1 MCRNSGYWFCG
12 EDMPGRNSR
21 PEPKDRRM
29 RQRPSSVVP
38 GKPPRLRRLASALGV
53 LVLASALSGALSGCL
68 LGPDK
73 VELGLDIPESYR
85 AAQGKPDAAVP
96 SLDWWRSF
104 RSRELT
110 LLMEETQSA
119 NFDIAAA
126 AARVL
131 QADANARIVNAALL
145 PNITLNDSAT
155 RTKAA
160 VSGTNVGGSQVRS
173 IYNLS
178 FNASYVIDFW
188 GKNRAALAAAEQ
200 TAIASRFDREVITL
214 TALASVSNAY
224 FQMLAAQDRLR
235 IARNNAQAAARILT
249 LIKDRASAGTASDLE
264 VSQQQS
270 LLATQRASIP
280 PLEITLRQS
289 VSQLAVLVGR
299 VPEHFALGGGS
310 LNRITVP
317 RVTPGLPAE
326 LLNQRPD
333 IREAEAKLASANY
346 SVQSARAAFFPNI
359 QLTGTTG
366 WQSAALASLFG
377 PGAWFY
383 TMAASLT
390 QPIFDGGVLF
400 GQLDVQQALREEA
413 LQLYRKSVHSAFSD
427 VEQALVALQQQS
439 IRERLQIEVVRSSR
453 TAFDISEQRLRGG
466 TLDLVTLIQTQ
477 QTLFAAEDLLAQIRL
492 ARLLAA
498 VSLYQALGGG
508 WPPADGPPA

>member
-1 MCRNSGYWFCG
+1 
-12 EDMPGRNSR
+12 
-21 PEPKDRRM
+21 M
-29 RQRPSSVVP
+29 RQGQLSAIWV
-38 GKPPRLRRLASALGV
+38 KTPRVGRLARTICS
-53 LVLASALSGALSGCL
+53 LVLAQSVSGCF

-73 VELGLDIPESYR
+73 VELGLDIPEAYR

-96 SLDWWRSF
+96 ALDWWRSF

-110 LLMEETQSA
+110 LLMEEAQTA
-119 NFDIAAA
+119 NFDVAAA
-126 AARVL
+126 AARIL

-145 PNITLNDSAT
+145 PNIGLNDSAT

-160 VSGTNVGGSQVRS
+160 VTGTNLGGNSVRS

-214 TALASVSNAY
+214 TALASVGNAY
-224 FQMLAAQDRLR
+224 LQVLAAQDRLR
-235 IARNNAQAAARILT
+235 IARSNIQAATRILT
-249 LIKDRASAGTASDLE
+249 LIKERAAAGTASNLE
-264 VSQQQS
+264 VSQQES
-270 LLATQRASIP
+270 LAATQRASIP

-289 VSQLAVLVGR
+289 TSQLAVLVGR
-299 VPEHFALGGGS
+299 MPERFALGGGG

-333 IREAEAKLASANY
+333 IREAEAKLAATNY
-346 SVQSARAAFFPNI
+346 SVEAARAAFFPNI
-359 QLTGTTG
+359 ALTGTTG

-383 TMAASLT
+383 TMAATLT

-400 GQLDVQQALREEA
+400 GQLDLQQALREEA
-413 LQLYRKSVHSAFSD
+413 LQNYRKVVHSAFSD
-427 VEQALVALQQQS
+427 VEQALVGLQQQT
-439 IRERLQIEVVRSSR
+439 IRERLQTDVVRTSR
-453 TAFDISEQRLRGG
+453 LAFNISEERLRGG